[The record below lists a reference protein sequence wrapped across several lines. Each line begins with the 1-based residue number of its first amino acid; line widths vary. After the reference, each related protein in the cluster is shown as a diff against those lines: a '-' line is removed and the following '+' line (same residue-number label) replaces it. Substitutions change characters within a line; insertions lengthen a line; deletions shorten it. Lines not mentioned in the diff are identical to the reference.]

1 MRLPARF
8 LMCSAM
14 VLSLSAV
21 ALADKPAGR
30 GRGPDKEPKGNGN
43 GKPASEHSVP
53 EPTTLSLLALAGGGL
68 IGRHIWRARRDG

>member
-14 VLSLSAV
+14 ILSLSAV

-30 GRGPDKEPKGNGN
+30 GRGPDKEPKGNGK
-43 GKPASEHSVP
+43 GKPTEHSVP